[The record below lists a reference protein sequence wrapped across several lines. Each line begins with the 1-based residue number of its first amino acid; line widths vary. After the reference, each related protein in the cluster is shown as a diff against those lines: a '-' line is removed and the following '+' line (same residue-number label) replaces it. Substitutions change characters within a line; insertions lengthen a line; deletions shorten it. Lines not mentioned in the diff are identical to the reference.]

1 MATKID
7 GYVGLVGQGLGLNAV
22 IKTNV
27 TTVNE
32 NLTVPAGVNGFSV
45 GPITIAGDKT
55 VTVEDGARWVI
66 L

>member
-27 TTVNE
+27 TTINE

-45 GPITIAGDKT
+45 GPITIAYDKT

>member
-32 NLTVPAGVNGFSV
+32 NLTVPAGINGFSV
-45 GPITIAGDKT
+45 GPITIATGKT